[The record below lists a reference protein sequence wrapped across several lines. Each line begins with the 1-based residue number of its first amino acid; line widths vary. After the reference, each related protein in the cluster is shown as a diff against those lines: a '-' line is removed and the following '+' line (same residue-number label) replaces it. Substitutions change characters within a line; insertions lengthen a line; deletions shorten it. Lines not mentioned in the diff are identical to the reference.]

1 MSSRPLDLYRAL
13 ALPFSGDQE
22 FCKSLANFIAQQRQ
36 FQPSLL
42 SPVQASAVRVLHAFI
57 HNLPTREGFVLS
69 ELTSEINLDLASCGE
84 PSGLKERKV
93 GDVLTSLGLT
103 NRSRRNIGY
112 VLWVGRCDR
121 VRIHEMARNYEV
133 DGIPTDPI
141 PNCEICTKKE
151 HRVGNETPKPEVAE
165 EKRVRSYEPIRERR
179 EQGEYLSGGGTR
191 PTKGLR

>member
-1 MSSRPLDLYRAL
+1 LSSRPLDLYRAL

-103 NRSRRNIGY
+103 NRSRRKHRIC
-112 VLWVGRCDR
+112 VVGLPLRSCVDP
-121 VRIHEMARNYEV
+121 RNGGRLQV
-133 DGIPTDPI
+133 TASR
-141 PNCEICTKKE
+141 PN
-151 HRVGNETPKPEVAE
+151 RSRP
-165 EKRVRSYEPIRERR
+165 VRSAQRKSTAPPTRR
-179 EQGEYLSGGGTR
+179 RSQKL
-191 PTKGLR
+191 